1 MEFNSLHITL
11 NVEPYRFKN
20 EFFWDFSFLWSL
32 LYIFFSMYLLDPLL
46 CAQISYSFN
55 GFDIS
60 LKGRNDSLYVVTFS
74 SVTNVGL
81 SSFGLRLRVHLVV
94 WYSGHLCSWPST
106 ICFTD
111 GDAKTQE
118 GWASCLKSHGWEG
131 SGLGYESPYIVI
143 SPFM

>member
-1 MEFNSLHITL
+1 
-11 NVEPYRFKN
+11 
-20 EFFWDFSFLWSL
+20 
-32 LYIFFSMYLLDPLL
+32 MYLLDPLL

-94 WYSGHLCSWPST
+94 
-106 ICFTD
+106 
-111 GDAKTQE
+111 
-118 GWASCLKSHGWEG
+118 
-131 SGLGYESPYIVI
+131 
-143 SPFM
+143 

>member
-32 LYIFFSMYLLDPLL
+32 LYVFFSMYLLDPLL

-81 SSFGLRLRVHLVV
+81 SSFGLRLHVHLVV

>member
-32 LYIFFSMYLLDPLL
+32 LYVLSMYLLDPLL

-94 WYSGHLCSWPST
+94 WSSGHLCSWPST